1 MGGRGEGGEGWMG
14 GLGSGEWMPTTFVA
28 VAAARAVLVYFG
40 FWRPLGWEGEE
51 GGEGRMGGLGSGE
64 WMPTTFRTVAA
75 ARAVSRVFSILA
87 ALGMGGRGE
96 REREGWVGWEL
107 GSGHC
112 LMH

>member
-1 MGGRGEGGEGWMG
+1 MD
-14 GLGSGEWMPTTFVA
+14 GLGSAKWMPTTFHA
-28 VAAARAVLVYFG
+28 VVPDAAVLVYLSIFG
-40 FWRPLGWEGEE
+40 GPWDGRERA

-64 WMPTTFRTVAA
+64 WMPTTFVAVA
-75 ARAVSRVFSILA
+75 PDGAVDRLFSILA